1 MINLKF
7 IFPVLLFLLNPVI
20 VLSQKTINNLPKDF
34 ILEYKYEGGSSQ
46 FGENLSVNADSG
58 IYTCFDHEKRFDIN
72 FNEKNKEQFLEL
84 YKKLL
89 KFEYSTIKIPDSFEE
104 ESTGIMPDYSLRL
117 FYIKENDNIY
127 IFSDE
132 IIKKS
137 SEKDAIKIQ
146 KLFEE
151 IQNFTKE
158 LRK

>member
-1 MINLKF
+1 
-7 IFPVLLFLLNPVI
+7 
-20 VLSQKTINNLPKDF
+20 
-34 ILEYKYEGGSSQ
+34 
-46 FGENLSVNADSG
+46 
-58 IYTCFDHEKRFDIN
+58 
-72 FNEKNKEQFLEL
+72 
-84 YKKLL
+84 
-89 KFEYSTIKIPDSFEE
+89 
-104 ESTGIMPDYSLRL
+104 MPDYSLRL